1 METSSIVA
9 SDEVLERE
17 RSEAERKLSDKAKY
31 RAEAEQQVKQMQTP
45 ASLAA
50 SYRFLEELG
59 HGGQARVYL
68 ARRYSDNRLVTIKQ
82 LNIDSVKAW
91 KEYELFHREADV
103 LSGLCIPGV
112 AKFYDAIECLEDKPP
127 CSYII
132 QEYIE
137 GASLAQM
144 LKDGHRFQTNDVY
157 DLLLQMLKIL
167 KQLQRR
173 DPPIIHRDIKP
184 SNIMISPNKNDGYK
198 VTLIDFGAVANPQV
212 QSGGS
217 TVAGTYGYMP
227 PEQLMGR
234 PQPASDIYSLGAVAV
249 ELFSGVSPAN
259 IPVKDFRL
267 VFEPEV
273 QQLPV
278 AVVNT
283 LRNMLEPK
291 AEDRLSDID
300 KLIVLFEKYK
310 NEDYDIDNIKS
321 ADVNKDRT
329 MNRKLKEVTTICEP
343 GNMDLW
349 QYLPDKTPR
358 NVPEYYLEL
367 IRESQKHTRL
377 QNRDDDSKALAPNSI
392 LLMIFTLILIIIAII
407 TGLTWMA
414 ISAGIITVIY
424 TYIIINR
431 ALTNKNDIDV
441 NEYISPYQVKSKNEA
456 LIDLIKN
463 GRKSVAKIDS
473 IKYLPISVNG
483 GIKDRH
489 GLKVVQMPPSFL
501 VKYRFNP
508 PDDARSEDLVHEFI
522 SHAAPENQFSP
533 GDPLPI
539 LYKIEPKYF
548 GDSVISMPY
557 PYPGV
562 DTNSA
567 EVIFKSDSEEQY
579 NFSEMEHILNAKPDN
594 CNISYDYVHH
604 YESMIRASKRS
615 RSDLLNSIEND
626 IWLIDDFDVL
636 KLVIGFAKKVFSSDD
651 YKLRAAFVGSLLKIY
666 HYAKQNQTR
675 ELAISF
681 LVSYFNGTIPPYKP
695 SAAELISAYTT
706 YTFNDLPEAF
716 WNAFL
721 HRFEQLDDIS
731 IDKERWNWASYRLNE
746 IPRRV
751 STEIRKR
758 TNIYY

>member
-31 RAEAEQQVKQMQTP
+31 RAEAEQQVKQMHTP

-68 ARRYSDNRLVTIKQ
+68 ARRFSDNRLVTIKQ

-103 LSGLCIPGV
+103 LSGLNIPGV

-137 GASLAQM
+137 GASLAKM
-144 LKDGHRFQTNDVY
+144 LRDGHRFQMNEVY

-167 KQLQRR
+167 RQLQRR

-184 SNIMISPNKNDGYK
+184 SNIMISPAIGGGFK

-249 ELFSGVSPAN
+249 ELFSGGSPAD

-291 AEDRLSDID
+291 AEDRLSDVD
-300 KLIVLFEKYK
+300 KLIELFEKYK
-310 NEDYDIDNIKS
+310 NEQFDIDNIKP
-321 ADVNKDRT
+321 ADIDKDRA

-358 NVPEYYLEL
+358 TVPEYYLEL
-367 IRESQKHTRL
+367 LKE
-377 QNRDDDSKALAPNSI
+377 NRSPDKASNRSTWAVCGIILNMLMALAAI
-392 LLMIFTLILIIIAII
+392 LAFFVWHSLPVVLCAILIMIIWAAIKRGVNGDD
-407 TGLTWMA
+407 TGSEELYD
-414 ISAGIITVIY
+414 SF
-424 TYIIINR
+424 
-431 ALTNKNDIDV
+431 K
-441 NEYISPYQVKSKNEA
+441 VKAKNEA
-456 LIDLIKN
+456 LIDLIKY
-463 GRKSVAKIDS
+463 GRKTVAVIDS
-473 IKYLPISVNG
+473 VEYLPLRDNRGV
-483 GIKDRH
+483 KDSH
-489 GLKVVQMPPSFL
+489 GLMVVKVQPSFC

-522 SHAAPENQFSP
+522 SHAAPENQFAP

-539 LYKIEPKYF
+539 LYKIERHYF

-557 PYPGV
+557 PYPG
-562 DTNSA
+562 DSA
-567 EVIFKSDSEEQY
+567 ESPEVVFKSDSELAMLDTSTLEVSDSVK
-579 NFSEMEHILNAKPDN
+579 N
-594 CNISYDYVHH
+594 SYDYKHH
-604 YESMIRASKRS
+604 YKPMIDCA
-615 RSDLLNSIEND
+615 NSADGLYHKIRNN
-626 IWLIDDFDVL
+626 IWLIDDFDVML
-636 KLVIGFAKKVFSSDD
+636 LTVRFAESVFDTHDS
-651 YKLRAAFVGSLLKIY
+651 KLRSAFVESLLKIY
-666 HYAKQNQTR
+666 HFAKVNRTK

-681 LVSYFNGTIPPYKP
+681 LTSYFNGTDKKRKP
-695 SAAELISAYTT
+695 ESADEYIVVYNGYLYD
-706 YTFNDLPEAF
+706 DLPDSF
-716 WNAFL
+716 WNAYLNGFNS
-721 HRFEQLDDIS
+721 LDNKTLDLQNKWHWS
-731 IDKERWNWASYRLNE
+731 SYRLNE
-746 IPRRV
+746 IPKHV
-751 STEIRKR
+751 SSRIKNRLV
-758 TNIYY
+758 I